1 MKTKFIGV
9 ILALAFG
16 TAQAAFAPE
25 QFKLDRAQELLD
37 ICTAPDSHP
46 DYLEA
51 YDRGFCC
58 LGKGEPAIHER
69 GTHSGGHARGRGE
82 VALQA
87 G

>member
-1 MKTKFIGV
+1 MKTIFAGI
-9 ILALAFG
+9 ILTLAFG

-51 YDRGFCC
+51 
-58 LGKGEPAIHER
+58 
-69 GTHSGGHARGRGE
+69 
-82 VALQA
+82 
-87 G
+87 